1 MNKYSQ
7 KENTGKPPP
16 IRKDERQIHTIF
28 IRLLMIILTVEWA
41 YLLYEA
47 QWLSLFLVSLI
58 ILTLFAPTIFK
69 NRMDL
74 ELPAEFH
81 FMAVIFVF
89 AALYLG
95 EIQEFYERIWWWDM
109 ALHAT
114 AGLMMGILGF
124 LLVYILNE
132 SKKVELQ
139 MSAAFLALFSFFFA
153 VSIGTIWEIFE
164 FGMDQIF
171 GLNMQKQMFND
182 PSGLTD
188 TMWDMIVNAAG
199 ALIISLSGYW
209 YSKRRQ
215 HFFVR
220 SLIQIFINK
229 NPSWFRR

>member
-1 MNKYSQ
+1 MASSK
-7 KENTGKPPP
+7 KLKPL
-16 IRKDERQIHTIF
+16 RKDEHQIHTIF
-28 IRLLMIILTVEWA
+28 IRLLMVILTVEWA

-47 QWLSLFLVSLI
+47 RWLSLFLVSLI

-69 NRMDL
+69 NRMDM

-81 FMAVIFVF
+81 FMAVFFVF

-95 EIQEFYERIWWWDM
+95 EIQEFYQRIWWWDM
-109 ALHAT
+109 ALHTT
-114 AGLMMGILGF
+114 AGLMMGIVGF

-139 MSAAFLALFSFFFA
+139 MSAAFLALFAFFFA

-199 ALIISLSGYW
+199 ALMISLSGYW
-209 YSKRRQ
+209 YLKRRQ

-220 SLIQIFINK
+220 SLIQTFIKK